1 MTNFIVI
8 GICVILLFAVV
19 FVSIKPISMGIEAR
33 REKKD
38 YSNDVNSEEKLNDDE
53 DMTANSKLS
62 DELKKLYSLSTM
74 IASASKPILDII
86 FPSDLS
92 PKSLGINNNVFKLLS
107 E

>member
-38 YSNDVNSEEKLNDDE
+38 YSNDVNSEEELN
-53 DMTANSKLS
+53 
-62 DELKKLYSLSTM
+62 Y
-74 IASASKPILDII
+74 IH
-86 FPSDLS
+86 
-92 PKSLGINNNVFKLLS
+92 
-107 E
+107 